1 MNEKRGISG
10 VSKQNLGKILGIIE
24 KLLFI
29 C

>member
-24 KLLFI
+24 KLLII